1 MRPAKLL
8 WAISV
13 GRFPLGFFFFFPQR
27 HLPQTTVLPDRKSFI
42 CAICTGKRIT
52 LRN

>member
-13 GRFPLGFFFFFPQR
+13 GRFPLGLFFFFSPEAFATD
-27 HLPQTTVLPDRKSFI
+27 HSTS
-42 CAICTGKRIT
+42 
-52 LRN
+52 